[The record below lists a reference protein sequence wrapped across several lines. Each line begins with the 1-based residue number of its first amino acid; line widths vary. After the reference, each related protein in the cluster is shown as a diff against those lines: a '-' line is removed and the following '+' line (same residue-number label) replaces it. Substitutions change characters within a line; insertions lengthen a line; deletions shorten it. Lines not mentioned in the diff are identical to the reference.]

1 MRESPTATT
10 YSEWDRVC
18 FASTFISREKEM
30 VLETI
35 TTTTIIDLN
44 VIMELENSRNDSS
57 SSTENETR

>member
-1 MRESPTATT
+1 M
-10 YSEWDRVC
+10 YSEWDRMC
-18 FASTFISREKEM
+18 FASTFISREKDV

-35 TTTTIIDLN
+35 TTTIIDLN